1 MVDNNI
7 LEIKK
12 FLEGENEDLKYV
24 VNVQANKYSNKA
36 ECIIHKPDGYKC
48 IETHTYTP
56 FLFVKDLKKHGIV
69 LYDNNK
75 ELIKLKIEQYG
86 ITFTKLKTGNQKR
99 LENGYTYKVSSNISF
114 DAILNFYKDGGVD
127 IYEKQRNEKGRLI
140 KDKMGNHIL
149 NNRKYFYYVSPE
161 EQFFIDKK
169 VRLFKGID
177 YYDNLHRLVFD
188 IETQGLRPSINRIFA
203 IALKD
208 NFGFEKLL
216 KVDENDNDEEEKRII
231 IEFFDIIDKI
241 KPAVIAGYNS
251 EEFDF
256 DFILKRAEI
265 LNIDLT
271 KLKTTLN
278 DKSTIKRNHRATVK
292 IGGETLRY
300 TSTIIWGVTVI
311 DILHAVKKTAAIN
324 SDIKESGLKYICKF
338 EDIAKENRMYISGD
352 DNNIYH
358 MWRDNKIFFINP
370 KNNNYIIIPD
380 KFQEIGL
387 NLYKLQNSKDKLNLN
402 DDDYKKIRNNFLKNN
417 KEFVEWFKINCV
429 EKQYIKLISGKEI
442 LERYVLDD
450 VWETEKID
458 ALYNQSSFLLAKLI
472 PTTYYRI
479 CTMGTASI
487 WNLLMTAWSFN
498 NNIAIPEPDE
508 KVSFS
513 GGLSR
518 CFKKGYNENVIKI
531 DFASL
536 YPMIQLTYD
545 VFPIFDITNIIK
557 KMLSYFTT
565 TRNIYKKMA
574 SGDSL
579 NENELNI
586 LKLNK
591 FEEIIKKYEE
601 NTLTDDERRI
611 FKTLQL
617 PIKILNN
624 SLFGA
629 LGSGYSFNWSDN
641 ICAGRITTI
650 GRLELRKVIVWF
662 QNFGCKPLLCV
673 TDGVNFAIPKTT
685 RFIVNNNG
693 IQISDVDL
701 KPDEAW
707 VYGDKTGVSAL
718 IAKFNEEVKSERE
731 NSFISVDDDGEF
743 DSCLNLKRN
752 NYALLINDKKK
763 NKKKVK
769 LIGGMIKSKVMP
781 EYIEEFIDNALI
793 IILEGRGSDFIE
805 YYNSYCEDIFYRKIP
820 LEKIASK
827 KRVKESIKD
836 YINRGTDKN
845 GRPKAKK
852 AHMELII
859 SEREKLAKELFV
871 KHFDI
876 IKDKYS
882 KQLEKYD
889 NYDVESIDIDD
900 IYDFVADWI
909 PNEPEL
915 DSMVYLVNTGY
926 KISDGD
932 SNIIKDVETGEER
945 MASQLISKKD
955 LESGQELNIDYNV
968 EKYLNAFNKKVIPL
982 LEAFNPEI
990 KDKILVKIKK
1000 KRYKDEF
1007 GNKRQSMELIKNV
1020 FSNSELNLV
1029 DCDLDSIEEALT
1041 LSKEE
1046 IEFWN
1051 KYGYNPDVIWDGYTV
1066 PENTLRTDIY
1076 DTAYNYLSEQLK
1088 STNKKLKKV
1097 DDIREAGD
1105 LILFKTKNQFD
1116 VGFFNGVY
1124 VKMVRE
1130 DVQIPNIEKLNFKDV
1145 VYQYEK
1151 EFREKFEIPEDLDLT
1166 DIFNGQP
1173 KALQAYEDLVIE
1185 LMSEEGYV
1193 DDFYDDYYF

>member
-24 VNVQANKYSNKA
+24 VNVQANKYNNKA

-48 IETHTYTP
+48 METYTYTP
-56 FLFVKDLKKHGIV
+56 FLFVKDLKKHDIK

-75 ELIKLKIEQYG
+75 DLIKLKLEQYG
-86 ITFTKLKTGNQKR
+86 ISFTKLKTENQKR
-99 LENGYTYKVSSNISF
+99 LENGFTYKVTSSISF
-114 DAILNFYKDGGVD
+114 NSILNFYKDGGVD
-127 IYEKQRNEKGRLI
+127 IYEKQRNDKGRLI
-140 KDKMGNHIL
+140 KDKLGNYIL
-149 NNRKYFYYVSPE
+149 NNRKYFNYVSPE

-208 NFGFEKLL
+208 NFGFERLL
-216 KVDENDNDEEEKRII
+216 KVKINENDEEEKQL
-231 IEFFDIIDKI
+231 IIDFFEI
-241 KPAVIAGYNS
+241 INELKPAVIAGYNS

-265 LNIDLT
+265 LGVDLT

-278 DKSTIKRNHRATVK
+278 DKSTLRRNHRATVK
-292 IGGETLRY
+292 IGGDTLKY
-300 TSTIIWGVTVI
+300 TSTIMWGFTVI
-311 DILHAVKKTAAIN
+311 DIMHAVKKTAAIN
-324 SDIKESGLKYICKF
+324 SDIKESGLKYISKF
-338 EDIAKENRMYISGD
+338 AEVAKENRMYISGD
-352 DNNIYH
+352 DNGIYH
-358 MWRDNKIFFINP
+358 IWRDNKIHFINP
-370 KNNNYIIIPD
+370 QNNNYIIIPD
-380 KFQEIGL
+380 EFQDLGL
-387 NLYKLQNSKDKLNLN
+387 NLYKLQNSKEELNLS
-402 DDDYKKIRNNFLKNN
+402 DEDYKKIRNDFLKDNT
-417 KEFVEWFKINCV
+417 EFIQWFKDNCV
-429 EKQYIKLISGKEI
+429 ENNYIKLISGKEI

-458 ALYNQSSFLLAKLI
+458 ALYNASSFLLAKLV
-472 PTTYYRI
+472 PTTYYRV
-479 CTMGTASI
+479 CTMGTASV

-508 KVSFS
+508 KVSFT

-518 CFKKGYNENVIKI
+518 CFKKGYNEDVIKI

-545 VFPIFDITNIIK
+545 VFPVFDISNIIK

-565 TRNIYKKMA
+565 TRNVYKKMA

-579 NENELNI
+579 NDNELNI
-586 LKLNK
+586 LELNK
-591 FEEIIKKYEE
+591 FDEIIKKYQE
-601 NTLTDDERRI
+601 NTLSDGERKI

-641 ICAGRITTI
+641 ICAGRITTV

-685 RFIVNNNG
+685 RIIVNENG
-693 IQISDVDL
+693 IENSDVDL

-707 VYGDKTGVSAL
+707 VYGGKTGISAL
-718 IAKFNEEVKSERE
+718 IIKFNDKVKLERD
-731 NSFISVDDDGEF
+731 NSFISVDDDGQFE
-743 DSCLNLKRN
+743 SCLNLKRN
-752 NYALLINDKKK
+752 NYTLLTYDKKK

-769 LIGGMIKSKVMP
+769 LIGGMIKNKVMP
-781 EYIEEFIDNALI
+781 DYIEEFIDNALI
-793 IILEGRGSDFIE
+793 IILEGRGSDFID
-805 YYNSYCEDIFYRKIP
+805 YYNSYCEDIFYRKIS
-820 LEKIASK
+820 LQKIASK

-845 GRPKAKK
+845 GRAKAKK

-859 SEREKLAKELFV
+859 LEREKLAKELFV
-871 KHFDI
+871 KHYNI

-889 NYDVESIDIDD
+889 NHDVESIDMDD

-915 DSMVYLVNTGY
+915 DSMIYLVNTGY

-932 SNIIKDVETGEER
+932 SNIIKDAETGEER

-955 LESGQELNIDYNV
+955 LDAGQKLDIDYNV
-968 EKYLNAFNKKVIPL
+968 DKYLSAFNKKVIPL
-982 LEAFNPEI
+982 LEAFNTEI
-990 KDKILVKIKK
+990 KDKILIKIKK

-1007 GNKRQSMELIKNV
+1007 GNKRQSMELVKNV
-1020 FSNSELNLV
+1020 FTKSQLDLE
-1029 DCDLDSIEEALT
+1029 DCDLDNIEEALT

-1051 KYGYNPDVIWDGYTV
+1051 KYGYNPNVVWDGYIV

-1076 DTAYNYLSEQLK
+1076 DKAYDYLSEQLK
-1088 STNKKLKKV
+1088 ATNKRLKKV
-1097 DDIREAGD
+1097 DDVREAGD
-1105 LILFKTKNQFD
+1105 LILYKNKNQFD

-1130 DVQIPNIEKLNFKDV
+1130 DIRIPDIEKLNFKDI

-1151 EFREKFEIPEDLDLT
+1151 EFREKYDISEDLDLT
-1166 DIFNGQP
+1166 DVFNGQP
-1173 KALQAYEDLVIE
+1173 KALQAYEDLVVE
-1185 LMSEEGYV
+1185 LTSEEGYLE
-1193 DDFYDDYYF
+1193 DFYDDYEF

>member
-24 VNVQANKYSNKA
+24 VNVQANKYNNKA
-36 ECIIHKPDGYKC
+36 ECIIHKPNGYKC
-48 IETHTYTP
+48 METYTYTP
-56 FLFVKDLKKHGIV
+56 FLFVKDFKKHGLV

-75 ELIKLKIEQYG
+75 DLIKLKLEQYG
-86 ITFTKLKTGNQKR
+86 ITFTKLKTENQKR
-99 LENGYTYKVSSNISF
+99 LENGYTYKVSSSISF
-114 DAILNFYKDGGVD
+114 NSILSFYKDGGVD
-127 IYEKQRNEKGRLI
+127 IYEKQRNDKGRLI
-140 KDKMGNHIL
+140 KDKLGNHIL
-149 NNRKYFYYVSPE
+149 NNRKYFNYVSPE

-208 NFGFEKLL
+208 NLGFEKLL
-216 KVDENDNDEEEKRII
+216 KVKENDNDEEEKKLIVNLFEII
-231 IEFFDIIDKI
+231 TEL

-265 LNIDLT
+265 LGVDLT

-278 DKSTIKRNHRATVK
+278 DKSTLRRNHRATVK
-292 IGGETLRY
+292 IGGDTLRY
-300 TSTIIWGVTVI
+300 TSTIMWGFTVI
-311 DILHAVKKTAAIN
+311 DIMHAVKKTAAIN
-324 SDIKESGLKYICKF
+324 SDIKEFGLKYICKF
-338 EDIAKENRMYISGD
+338 EEVAKENRMYISGD
-352 DNNIYH
+352 DNGIYH
-358 MWRDNKIFFINP
+358 IWRDNKIHFINP
-370 KNNNYIIIPD
+370 QNNNYIIIPD
-380 KFQEIGL
+380 EFQELGL
-387 NLYKLQNSKDKLNLN
+387 NLYKLQNSKEELNLG
-402 DDDYKKIRNNFLKNN
+402 DEDYKKIRNGFLKDNT
-417 KEFVEWFKINCV
+417 EFVQWFKDNCI
-429 EKQYIKLISGKEI
+429 ENNYIKLISGKEI

-479 CTMGTASI
+479 CTMGTASV

-508 KVSFS
+508 KVSFT

-518 CFKKGYNENVIKI
+518 CFKKGYNEDVIKI

-545 VFPIFDITNIIK
+545 VFPVFDISNIIK

-565 TRNIYKKMA
+565 TRNVYKKMA

-586 LKLNK
+586 LELNK
-591 FEEIIKKYEE
+591 FDEIIKKYQE
-601 NTLTDDERRI
+601 NTLTDGERRI

-641 ICAGRITTI
+641 ICAGRITTV
-650 GRLELRKVIVWF
+650 GRLELRKVIAWF

-685 RFIVNNNG
+685 RIIVNENG
-693 IQISDVDL
+693 VENSDVDL

-707 VYGDKTGVSAL
+707 VYGGKTGVNAL
-718 IAKFNEEVKSERE
+718 IIKFNDEVKLERD
-731 NSFISVDDDGEF
+731 NSFISIDDDGQFE
-743 DSCLNLKRN
+743 SCLNLKRN
-752 NYALLINDKKK
+752 NYTLLTYDKKK

-769 LIGGMIKSKVMP
+769 LIGGMIKNKVMP
-781 EYIEEFIDNALI
+781 DYIEEFIDNALI
-793 IILEGRGSDFIE
+793 IILEGRGYDFID
-805 YYNSYCEDIFYRKIP
+805 YYNSYCEDIFYRKIS
-820 LEKIASK
+820 LQKIASK

-845 GRPKAKK
+845 GRAKAKK

-859 SEREKLAKELFV
+859 LEREKLAKELFV
-871 KHFDI
+871 KHYDI

-889 NYDVESIDIDD
+889 NHDVESIEMDD

-932 SNIIKDVETGEER
+932 SNLIKDAETGEER

-955 LESGQELNIDYNV
+955 LDAGQILDIDYNV
-968 EKYLNAFNKKVIPL
+968 DKYLSAFNKKVIPL

-1007 GNKRQSMELIKNV
+1007 GNKRQSMELVKNV
-1020 FSNSELNLV
+1020 FTKSQLDLE
-1029 DCDLDSIEEALT
+1029 DCDLDDIEEALT
-1041 LSKEE
+1041 LSNEE

-1051 KYGYNPDVIWDGYTV
+1051 KYGYNPNIIWDGYTT
-1066 PENTLRTDIY
+1066 PENTLRMDIY
-1076 DTAYNYLSEQLK
+1076 NKAYEYLSEQLK
-1088 STNKKLKKV
+1088 ATNKRLKKV

-1105 LILFKTKNQFD
+1105 LILYKNKNQFD

-1130 DVQIPNIEKLNFKDV
+1130 DIQIPNIEKLNFKDI

-1151 EFREKFEIPEDLDLT
+1151 EFREKYEIPEDLDLT

-1185 LMSEEGYV
+1185 LISEEGYV
-1193 DDFYDDYYF
+1193 DDFYDDYDF

>member
-968 EKYLNAFNKKVIPL
+968 DKYLNAFNKKVIPL
-982 LEAFNPEI
+982 LEAFNSEI

-1185 LMSEEGYV
+1185 LTSEEGYV

>member
-24 VNVQANKYSNKA
+24 VNVQANKYNNKA

-48 IETHTYTP
+48 METYTYTP
-56 FLFVKDLKKHGIV
+56 FLFVKNFKKHDLV

-75 ELIKLKIEQYG
+75 DLIKLKLEQYG
-86 ITFTKLKTGNQKR
+86 ITFTKLKTENQKR
-99 LENGYTYKVSSNISF
+99 LENGYSYKVSSNISF
-114 DAILNFYKDGGVD
+114 NAILNFYKDGGVD
-127 IYEKQRNEKGRLI
+127 IYEKQRNDKGRLI

-149 NNRKYFYYVSPE
+149 NNRKYFNYVSPE

-216 KVDENDNDEEEKRII
+216 KVNENDNDEEEKKLIVDFFEII
-231 IEFFDIIDKI
+231 TEL
-241 KPAVIAGYNS
+241 KPAVIAGYNL

-265 LNIDLT
+265 LGVDLT

-278 DKSTIKRNHRATVK
+278 DKSTLRRNHRATVK
-292 IGGETLRY
+292 IGGDTLRY
-300 TSTIIWGVTVI
+300 TSTIMWGFTVI
-311 DILHAVKKTAAIN
+311 DIMHAVKKTAAIN
-324 SDIKESGLKYICKF
+324 NDIKEFGLKYICKF
-338 EDIAKENRMYISGD
+338 EEVAKENRMYISGD
-352 DNNIYH
+352 DNGIYH
-358 MWRDNKIFFINP
+358 IWRDNKIHFINP
-370 KNNNYIIIPD
+370 QNNNYIIIPD
-380 KFQEIGL
+380 EFQDLGL
-387 NLYKLQNSKDKLNLN
+387 NLYKLQNSKEELNLG
-402 DDDYKKIRNNFLKNN
+402 DEDYKKIRNGFLKDNT
-417 KEFVEWFKINCV
+417 EFVQWFKDNCI
-429 EKQYIKLISGKEI
+429 ENNYIKLISGKEI

-498 NNIAIPEPDE
+498 NNIAIPESDE

-545 VFPIFDITNIIK
+545 VFPVFDITNIIK

-565 TRNIYKKMA
+565 TRNVYKKMA
-574 SGDSL
+574 NGDSL

-601 NTLTDDERRI
+601 STLTDGERRI

-641 ICAGRITTI
+641 ICAGRITTV

-685 RFIVNNNG
+685 RFIVNNNSV
-693 IQISDVDL
+693 QISDVDL
-701 KPDEAW
+701 NPDEAW
-707 VYGDKTGVSAL
+707 VYGGKTGVSAL
-718 IAKFNEEVKSERE
+718 IVKFNDEVKLERE
-731 NSFISVDDDGEF
+731 NSFISIDDDGQF

-752 NYALLINDKKK
+752 NYTLLINDKKK

-781 EYIEEFIDNALI
+781 DYIEEFIDNALI
-793 IILEGRGSDFIE
+793 IILEGRGFDFIE

-827 KRVKESIKD
+827 RRVKESIKD

-845 GRPKAKK
+845 GRAKAKK

-859 SEREKLAKELFV
+859 LEREKLAKELFV

-889 NYDVESIDIDD
+889 NYDVETIDIDD
-900 IYDFVADWI
+900 IYDFVVDWI

-915 DSMVYLVNTGY
+915 DSMMYLVNTGY

-932 SNIIKDVETGEER
+932 SNIIKDVETGKER

-955 LESGQELNIDYNV
+955 LEGGLELNIDYNV
-968 EKYLNAFNKKVIPL
+968 DKYLSAFNKKVIPL
-982 LEAFNPEI
+982 LEAFNSEI
-990 KDKILVKIKK
+990 KDKIIVKIKK

-1007 GNKRQSMELIKNV
+1007 GNKRQSMELVKNV
-1020 FSNSELNLV
+1020 FSNSELNLE
-1029 DCDLDSIEEALT
+1029 DCDLDNIEEALT

-1088 STNKKLKKV
+1088 STNKKLKRV
-1097 DDIREAGD
+1097 DDIREVGD

-1124 VKMVRE
+1124 VKMIRE
-1130 DVQIPNIEKLNFKDV
+1130 DVQIPNIEKLNFKDI

-1151 EFREKFEIPEDLDLT
+1151 EFREKFGISEDLDLT

-1193 DDFYDDYYF
+1193 DDIYDDYNF

>member
-1 MVDNNI
+1 MVNNNI
-7 LEIKK
+7 IEIKK

-24 VNVQANKYSNKA
+24 VNVQANKYNNKA
-36 ECIIHKPDGYKC
+36 ECIIHRPDGYKC

-56 FLFVKDLKKHGIV
+56 FLFVKDLKKHNIV

-75 ELIKLKIEQYG
+75 DLIKLKLEQYG
-86 ITFTKLKTGNQKR
+86 ITFTKLKTENQKR
-99 LENGYTYKVSSNISF
+99 LENGYTYKVSSSISF
-114 DAILNFYKDGGVD
+114 NSILNFYKDGGVD
-127 IYEKQRNEKGRLI
+127 IYEKQRNDKGRLI

-149 NNRKYFYYVSPE
+149 NNRKYFNYVSPE

-203 IALKD
+203 IAIKD

-216 KVDENDNDEEEKRII
+216 KVKKNDNDDEERNL
-231 IEFFDIIDKI
+231 IIDFFEI
-241 KPAVIAGYNS
+241 ITELKPAVIAGYNS

-265 LNIDLT
+265 LGIDLT

-278 DKSTIKRNHRATVK
+278 EKSTLRRNHRATVK
-292 IGGETLRY
+292 IGGDTLRY
-300 TSTIIWGVTVI
+300 TSTIMWGFTVI
-311 DILHAVKKTAAIN
+311 DIMHAVKKTAAIN

-338 EDIAKENRMYISGD
+338 EEVAKENRMYISGD
-352 DNNIYH
+352 DNGIYH
-358 MWRDNKIFFINP
+358 IWRDNKIHFINP
-370 KNNNYIIIPD
+370 QNNNYIVIPD
-380 KFQEIGL
+380 EFQEIGL
-387 NLYKLQNSKDKLNLN
+387 NLYKLQNSKEKLNLN
-402 DDDYKKIRNNFLKNN
+402 DEDYKKIRNSFLKDNP
-417 KEFVEWFKINCV
+417 EFIQWFKDYCV
-429 EKQYIKLISGKEI
+429 ENKYIRLISGKEI

-458 ALYNQSSFLLAKLI
+458 SLYNQSSFLLAKLI

-479 CTMGTASI
+479 CTMGTASV

-545 VFPIFDITNIIK
+545 VFPVFDITNIIK
-557 KMLSYFTT
+557 KMLIYFTT
-565 TRNIYKKMA
+565 TRNVYKKMA
-574 SGDSL
+574 SGDFL

-586 LKLNK
+586 LKLNN
-591 FEEIIKKYEE
+591 FDEIIKKYQE
-601 NTLTDDERRI
+601 NTLSDGERRI

-641 ICAGRITTI
+641 ICAGRITTV

-662 QNFGCKPLLCV
+662 QKFGCKPLLCV

-685 RFIVNNNG
+685 RLIVNENG
-693 IQISDVDL
+693 IQESDLDL
-701 KPDEAW
+701 DPNEAW
-707 VYGDKTGVSAL
+707 KYGGKTGIGAL
-718 IAKFNEEVKSERE
+718 IIKFNDEVKSERE
-731 NSFISVDDDGEF
+731 NSFISIDDDGQFE
-743 DSCLNLKRN
+743 SCLNLKRN
-752 NYALLINDKKK
+752 NYTLLINDKKK

-781 EYIEEFIDNALI
+781 DYIEEFIDNALI
-793 IILEGRGSDFIE
+793 IILEGRGSDFID
-805 YYNSYCEDIFYRKIP
+805 YYNSYCEDIFYKKIP
-820 LEKIASK
+820 LQKIASK
-827 KRVKESIKD
+827 KRVKESINE

-852 AHMELII
+852 AHMELVIL
-859 SEREKLAKELFV
+859 EREKLAKELFV
-871 KHFDI
+871 EHFDI
-876 IKDKYS
+876 IKEKYS

-889 NYDVESIDIDD
+889 NHNVDSIEMDD
-900 IYDFVADWI
+900 IYNFVADWI

-915 DSMVYLVNTGY
+915 DSMLYLVNTGY

-932 SNIIKDVETGEER
+932 SNIIKDAETGEER

-955 LESGQELNIDYNV
+955 LDAGQELNIDYNV
-968 EKYLNAFNKKVIPL
+968 DKYLSAFNKKVVPL
-982 LEAFNPEI
+982 LEAFNSEI

-1007 GNKRQSMELIKNV
+1007 GNKRQSMELVKNV
-1020 FSNSELNLV
+1020 FSNSELNLE

-1051 KYGYNPDVIWDGYTV
+1051 KYGYNPDVIWDGYIV

-1076 DTAYNYLSEQLK
+1076 NTAYNYLSEQLK
-1088 STNKKLKKV
+1088 STNKKLKRV

-1151 EFREKFEIPEDLDLT
+1151 EFREKFDISEDLDLT

-1193 DDFYDDYYF
+1193 DDFYDDYDF

>member
-69 LYDNNK
+69 LYNNNK

-574 SGDSL
+574 SGDLL

-662 QNFGCKPLLCV
+662 RNFGCKPLLCV

-707 VYGDKTGVSAL
+707 VYGGKTGVSAL

-968 EKYLNAFNKKVIPL
+968 DKYLNAFNKKVIPL
-982 LEAFNPEI
+982 LEAFNSEI

-1185 LMSEEGYV
+1185 LTSEEGYV